1 MVNSFERI
9 IIYMSIYL
17 NSFSVDEH
25 VEMKVTFLNAI
36 AVADSLQKITLY
48 ILCKVSFV
56 KSTVWNTRKNS

>member
-1 MVNSFERI
+1 
-9 IIYMSIYL
+9 MSIYL